1 MGLYPCIRPCD
12 VRAVYNARFIA
23 ISILLLTFAEG
34 FLMSPTRLK
43 WLLNLY
49 PPYIG
54 AGVRVVHLAEDFTSA
69 EVVMP
74 LRRWTRNYVGVHFGG
89 SLYAMTDPF
98 YMLLLM
104 RSLGPDYVVWD
115 KAGHIDYL
123 QPGRGRVYARFTLD
137 DATLATIRAATAHG
151 DKYLPELTVDVVD
164 EHGQVVAQVR
174 KTLYVRRK
182 PGKPASA

>member
-1 MGLYPCIRPCD
+1 MAFTPS
-12 VRAVYNARFIA
+12 ARTLKRLIN
-23 ISILLLTFAEG
+23 LWPP
-34 FLMSPTRLK
+34 FL
-43 WLLNLY
+43 
-49 PPYIG
+49 G
-54 AGVRVVHLAEDFTSA
+54 AGIRVLHISDDFRQA
-69 EVVMP
+69 EVM
-74 LRRWTRNYVGVHFGG
+74 LKLGLSNRNYVGVHFGG

-137 DATLATIRAATAHG
+137 DSTLATIRAATAHG

-174 KTLYVRRK
+174 KRLYVRRK

>member
-1 MGLYPCIRPCD
+1 MLKRLINLWPP
-12 VRAVYNARFIA
+12 
-23 ISILLLTFAEG
+23 
-34 FLMSPTRLK
+34 FL
-43 WLLNLY
+43 
-49 PPYIG
+49 G
-54 AGVRVVHLAEDFTSA
+54 AGIRVLHISDDFRQA
-69 EVVMP
+69 EVM
-74 LRRWTRNYVGVHFGG
+74 LKLGLSNRNYVGVHFGG